1 MTGRWFLP
9 LPDDM
14 DIDDLVP
21 HIIERNVERFERLGL
36 TPSPSRMRP
45 RRMCSVPGSV
55 VLEVPSLLLR
65 EHDDSASS
73 VGKPFEH

>member
-9 LPDDM
+9 LPD

-21 HIIERNVERFERLGL
+21 HIIERNVERFERLGSHSLAL
-36 TPSPSRMRP
+36 TDETEED
-45 RRMCSVPGSV
+45 VFGTQIV